1 MNGNRSEF
9 AGTINITGRTA
20 DSEFRI
26 GGSLG
31 YAGATLNVGNN
42 AVITRSGSAIT
53 IEIGALGGTSAG
65 RVGPGNQSSRGS
77 SYRVGWNNQD
87 ATFAGQL
94 LADGANT
101 FTKVGTGNWTLTG
114 ANTYTGGTIVDGGT
128 LTVNNSTG
136 SGTGT
141 GSVTVN
147 TGAILAGG
155 GIISG
160 AVTINSGATN
170 APGTSIGTLTVN
182 NSVTLAAG
190 STTLIEINKTSLT
203 KDLLDSSATLTYGGT
218 LIVTNLSGTLAPGD
232 SFKIFDATTY
242 AGSFTSSN
250 LPPLTGSLQWNT
262 ATLSTSGTISVIDTN
277 AYPQLLIWR
286 GDGSANVWDTTNSS
300 WLGTNG
306 LLRPFSNADWVR
318 FDDDGSNSPAIN
330 LAMTLAP
337 VSVTV
342 GAAK

>member
-141 GSVTVN
+141 GRV
-147 TGAILAGG
+147 
-155 GIISG
+155 
-160 AVTINSGATN
+160 
-170 APGTSIGTLTVN
+170 TVN

-218 LIVTNLSGTLAPGD
+218 LIVTNLSGSLAPGD
-232 SFKIFDATTY
+232 SFKIFDATT
-242 AGSFTSSN
+242 
-250 LPPLTGSLQWNT
+250 
-262 ATLSTSGTISVIDTN
+262 
-277 AYPQLLIWR
+277 
-286 GDGSANVWDTTNSS
+286 
-300 WLGTNG
+300 
-306 LLRPFSNADWVR
+306 
-318 FDDDGSNSPAIN
+318 
-330 LAMTLAP
+330 
-337 VSVTV
+337 
-342 GAAK
+342 